1 MKKYRI
7 ANENDKENFYRKL
20 RLKIENAIWE
30 ELITG
35 QNEYLE
41 IEVNIVPVK
50 AESEDKDDK
59 STLYEDA

>member
-7 ANENDKENFYRKL
+7 ANEADKENFYRKM
-20 RLKIENAIWE
+20 RSEIESAIWK

-41 IEVNIVPVK
+41 VEVNIVPIK
-50 AESEDKDDK
+50 AESEEADGK
-59 STLYEDA
+59 